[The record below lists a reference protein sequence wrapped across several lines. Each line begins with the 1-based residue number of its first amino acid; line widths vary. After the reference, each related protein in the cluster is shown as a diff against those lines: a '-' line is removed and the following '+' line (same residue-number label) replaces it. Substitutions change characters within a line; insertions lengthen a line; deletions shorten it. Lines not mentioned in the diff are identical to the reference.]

1 MPDELRIEDDVMAGK
16 IDKTVTVGRFKGGE
30 AAVRAV
36 LTSQGFEAKTM
47 SMTSNDKNN
56 ETWNVVLANG
66 RKVLINAPRKGN
78 QVTIKEV

>member
-1 MPDELRIEDDVMAGK
+1 MAGK

>member
-1 MPDELRIEDDVMAGK
+1 MAGK
-16 IDKTVTVGRFKGGE
+16 IDKTVTVGKFKGGE

-36 LTSQGFEAKTM
+36 LMAQGFEAKTM

-56 ETWNVVLANG
+56 ETWNIVLANG
-66 RKVLINAPRKGN
+66 RKVMLSAPKKGS

>member
-1 MPDELRIEDDVMAGK
+1 MAGK
-16 IDKTVTVGRFKGGE
+16 IDKTVTVGKFKGGE

-47 SMTSNDKNN
+47 LMTSTDKNN
-56 ETWNVVLANG
+56 ETWNIVLANG
-66 RKVLINAPRKGN
+66 RKVMLNAPKKGN

>member
-1 MPDELRIEDDVMAGK
+1 MAGK
-16 IDKTVTVGRFKGGE
+16 IDKTVTVGKFKGGE

-47 SMTSNDKNN
+47 SMTSTDKNN
-56 ETWNVVLANG
+56 ETWNIVLANG
-66 RKVLINAPRKGN
+66 RKVMLNAPKKGN

>member
-1 MPDELRIEDDVMAGK
+1 MAGK
-16 IDKTVTVGRFKGGE
+16 IDKTVTVGKFKGGE

-47 SMTSNDKNN
+47 SLTSNDKNN
-56 ETWNVVLANG
+56 ETWNIVLANG
-66 RKVLINAPRKGN
+66 RKVMLNAPKKGN

>member
-1 MPDELRIEDDVMAGK
+1 MAGK
-16 IDKTVTVGRFKGGE
+16 IDKTVTVGKFKGGE

-47 SMTSNDKNN
+47 SMASNDKSN
-56 ETWNVVLANG
+56 ETWNIVLANG
-66 RKVLINAPRKGN
+66 RKVMLNAPKKGN

>member
-1 MPDELRIEDDVMAGK
+1 MAGK
-16 IDKTVTVGRFKGGE
+16 IDKTVTVGKFKGGE

-47 SMTSNDKNN
+47 SMTSSDKNN
-56 ETWNVVLANG
+56 ETWNIVLANG
-66 RKVLINAPRKGN
+66 RKVMLNAPKKGN